1 MEIRKFRKRPE
12 GMETKDLSIGEEN
25 QKPIDEGEEK
35 NKEQVSK

>member
-25 QKPIDEGEEK
+25 KKLVEEEVEASEPI
-35 NKEQVSK
+35 SK